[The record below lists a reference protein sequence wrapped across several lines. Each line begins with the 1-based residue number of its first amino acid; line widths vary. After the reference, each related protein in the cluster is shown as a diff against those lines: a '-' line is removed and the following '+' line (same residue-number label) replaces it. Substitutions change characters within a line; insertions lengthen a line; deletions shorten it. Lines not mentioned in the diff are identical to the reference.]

1 MATLNIPSYTL
12 QTDDVEVD
20 KEDNRRYTMRDIGNL
35 ETRIKN
41 IEYYTQLSLLE
52 ADAQSLQIQDSD
64 GFDRFKNGFVVDNF
78 SGHNVGDVGNNDY
91 KLAIDRARGE
101 ARTLFT
107 EDVVEL
113 SEADDDGTAILTTDR
128 TDANYQKTGDLITL
142 PYSETN
148 FIEQPFASKTEN
160 LNPFLIFNW
169 IGDIELDPPVD
180 EWKETR
186 VAPEIVA
193 NVNGT
198 FDNLAINRGL
208 DNTSISEIPVGTE
221 WNEWQDQWTG
231 NPRSTDR
238 WQGRSLVRT
247 TSRDVVQTRSGIRTT
262 IVPQTVRQSLGSRV
276 ISVAF
281 VPFIRSRTIS
291 FEGYGLRPN
300 TRVYPFF
307 DNIDVSVYV
316 TPTGGS
322 LGGNVVT
329 DANGFVSGTFAIP
342 NPNTTGNPRWRT
354 GKRVFRLTSSSTN
367 SQDKTAVATSA
378 EGDFDAKGLLE
389 TTQEAIIST
398 REARTQR
405 TATTGQ
411 RTTTRTAS
419 RVIAVRQ
426 PQRND
431 DPPRGNGDPLAQS
444 FIVDEEDGIF
454 ITSLDAFFATKSSTI
469 PVKAEIRNMVNGY
482 PGPKVLPFAQKW
494 LNPGSVNISTDATT
508 ATTFTFDSP
517 VYLQEG
523 IEYCIVLYSDSVD
536 YTAYVSR
543 LGETQIGSNRTISA
557 QPNIGILFKSANNR
571 SWTAEQMEDMKFT
584 LKKAVFDT
592 SSNGTLTL
600 TNSALPSKT
609 LDSSP
614 IRTFNGSGVI
624 RVFHK
629 NHGMHST
636 NNNVTIAGVASG
648 TYNGI
653 AHSAIN
659 GTYTSI
665 SNITLDSY
673 DVTTSGTASATGDV
687 GGATVTA
694 TQNRPFDVMQLQI
707 GKVVHPQTSISA
719 TLRTTSGKS
728 VHGTESPFA
737 LEAASS
743 AKNVVIGDNIYFTSP
758 RMVASAINETNEMS
772 SSKSMFVNLTISS
785 SNANLSPVIDL
796 KRVNAFA
803 IANRLNQPAVSST
816 DTFTGDGST
825 TAFTLS
831 STPTSVHLLSVKKS
845 GKRLSPVDDFTVSGT
860 TLTLTTAP
868 ASGSKVVAKL
878 SNTVDYEDDTA
889 TEGGSSEG
897 SYLTRPVNLE
907 NPSTAIDVRVAA
919 SVRSTSSIKMFFR
932 LSGGEETRRIQ
943 DIEFTPFNTD
953 GSSDSNVNPSEGD
966 KVLDIDF
973 KDYKFSASALPE
985 FTSFQIKVVFN
996 GTNSAYPARLKDF
1009 RAIALA
1015 V

>member
-1 MATLNIPSYTL
+1 MTL
-12 QTDDVEVD
+12 
-20 KEDNRRYTMRDIGNL
+20 
-35 ETRIKN
+35 
-41 IEYYTQLSLLE
+41 
-52 ADAQSLQIQDSD
+52 
-64 GFDRFKNGFVVDNF
+64 
-78 SGHNVGDVGNNDY
+78 
-91 KLAIDRARGE
+91 
-101 ARTLFT
+101 
-107 EDVVEL
+107 
-113 SEADDDGTAILTTDR
+113 
-128 TDANYQKTGDLITL
+128 ANKTL
-142 PYSETN
+142 P
-148 FIEQPFASKTEN
+148 
-160 LNPFLIFNW
+160 
-169 IGDIELDPPVD
+169 V
-180 EWKETR
+180 
-186 VAPEIVA
+186 
-193 NVNGT
+193 
-198 FDNLAINRGL
+198 
-208 DNTSISEIPVGTE
+208 
-221 WNEWQDQWTG
+221 
-231 NPRSTDR
+231 
-238 WQGRSLVRT
+238 
-247 TSRDVVQTRSGIRTT
+247 
-262 IVPQTVRQSLGSRV
+262 
-276 ISVAF
+276 
-281 VPFIRSRTIS
+281 
-291 FEGYGLRPN
+291 
-300 TRVYPFF
+300 
-307 DNIDVSVYV
+307 
-316 TPTGGS
+316 
-322 LGGNVVT
+322 
-329 DANGFVSGTFAIP
+329 
-342 NPNTTGNPRWRT
+342 
-354 GKRVFRLTSSSTN
+354 
-367 SQDKTAVATSA
+367 
-378 EGDFDAKGLLE
+378 
-389 TTQEAIIST
+389 
-398 REARTQR
+398 
-405 TATTGQ
+405 
-411 RTTTRTAS
+411 
-419 RVIAVRQ
+419 
-426 PQRND
+426 
-431 DPPRGNGDPLAQS
+431 
-444 FIVDEEDGIF
+444 
-454 ITSLDAFFATKSSTI
+454 
-469 PVKAEIRNMVNGY
+469 
-482 PGPKVLPFAQKW
+482 
-494 LNPGSVNISTDATT
+494 
-508 ATTFTFDSP
+508 
-517 VYLQEG
+517 
-523 IEYCIVLYSDSVD
+523 
-536 YTAYVSR
+536 
-543 LGETQIGSNRTISA
+543 
-557 QPNIGILFKSANNR
+557 
-571 SWTAEQMEDMKFT
+571 
-584 LKKAVFDT
+584 
-592 SSNGTLTL
+592 
-600 TNSALPSKT
+600 KT
-609 LDSSP
+609 LASNP
-614 IRTFNGSGVI
+614 IRTFNGSGTI
-624 RVFHK
+624 RIFHK
-629 NHGMHST
+629 NHGMHAT
-636 NNNVTIAGVASG
+636 TDNVTIAGVAAG

-707 GKVVHPQTSISA
+707 GKVVHPQTSINA

-860 TLTLTTAP
+860 TLTLTSAP
-868 ASGSKVVAKL
+868 ASGSRVVAKL

-953 GSSDSNVNPSEGD
+953 GSSDSNINPSEGD